1 MPMPKPIN
9 RLSKS
14 QYLKGLQCPKALWFY
29 RHRRDLYP
37 EISEAKQRLF
47 DSGHEVGQLAQA
59 YFENGIEITEKY
71 YEIDKAIASTVQAVD
86 QGYQA
91 IFEATACSSDGAFSR
106 IDILKKVA
114 GSKMW
119 DLIEVK
125 QSTGV
130 RDYYLDDMA
139 LQRYAFEG
147 AGYNIR
153 KTILMHVNNQYVR
166 KGAIDPKG
174 FFALEDCTEIVESR
188 LHEVPGFLR
197 DFLQVLNTRSEP
209 FVEIG
214 DRCKKPFEC
223 DYVDHCW
230 KHVPTYSVYNVLK
243 DSQLQEMLARDILD
257 VARIPEG
264 VGISGRKAID
274 VDACRKQAV
283 HVDKANI
290 RDFLDTLTYP
300 IYYLDYETIFPAIPL
315 FDNTSP
321 YQQIPFQFSLHIQE
335 KRNGELTHVE
345 FLHTEPTDPR
355 QTFIEALIDN
365 CGRNGSV
372 LVYNRGFE
380 SRINRELGQA
390 FPRYQLELENI
401 NGRMI
406 DLMIPFRTRHLY
418 HPEMMGSASL
428 KSVLPAFVPDLSYDE
443 LEIAD
448 GGTASTKYLDCVKDS
463 VSDTDKDTIFNN
475 LRKYCGLDTLAE
487 VKLLDVLYAYA
498 D

>member
-1 MPMPKPIN
+1 M
-9 RLSKS
+9 
-14 QYLKGLQCPKALWFY
+14 QCPKALWFY

-37 EISEAKQRLF
+37 DITETKQHLF
-47 DSGHEVGQLAQA
+47 DSGHEVGLLAQA
-59 YFENGIEITEKY
+59 YFKNGIEITEEY
-71 YEIDKAIASTVQAVD
+71 YEIDKAIASTVHAVN

-91 IFEATACSSDGAFSR
+91 IFEATACSADGAFSR

-114 GSKMW
+114 ASEKW

-125 QSTGV
+125 QSNGV
-130 RDYYLDDMA
+130 KDYHIDDMA

-147 AGYNIR
+147 AGYNVR

-166 KGAIDPKG
+166 KGDIDPKG

-188 LHEVPGFLR
+188 LPDVP
-197 DFLQVLNTRSEP
+197 DFLAGLLEVLNTGTEP
-209 FVEIG
+209 CVEIG
-214 DRCKKPFEC
+214 DHCKKPFEC
-223 DYVDHCW
+223 DYTDHCW
-230 KHVPTYSVYNVLK
+230 KHVPAYSVYNIFK
-243 DSQLQEMLARDILD
+243 GPQLQEMLENNILD
-257 VARIPEG
+257 VAHIPEG
-264 VGISGRKAID
+264 VSIPGRKAID
-274 VDACRKQAV
+274 VDVYRKQAV
-283 HVDKANI
+283 HVDKINI
-290 RDFLDTLTYP
+290 KNFLGTLTYP

-335 KRNGELTHVE
+335 NRSGELKHVE

-355 QTFIEALIDN
+355 LTFIEALIGN

-401 NGRMI
+401 NSRMI
-406 DLMIPFRTRHLY
+406 DLLIPFRSRHLY
-418 HPEMMGSASL
+418 HPKMMGSASL
-428 KSVLPAFVPDLSYDE
+428 KSVLPAFAPDFSYED
-443 LEIAD
+443 LEISD
-448 GGTASTKYLDCVKDS
+448 GNTASMMYLSCVKS
-463 VSDTDKDTIFNN
+463 VASDADKENIYRS
-475 LRKYCGLDTLAE
+475 LRKYCKMDTLAE
-487 VKLLDVLYAYA
+487 VRLLDVLYEHV